1 MRYPNLQYY
10 FYLII
15 ALFLITGCEKEEDV
29 SGYKMSIYSTSP
41 GVINAVKKAYQMT
54 DLQFTP
60 VNNIDYNNG
69 TYYANTTYQ
78 GLIYSSTKE
87 IGTSVGQNVSFHTFM
102 TAVHNPR
109 SKLYTVHLNQP
120 PYHGT
125 NCNAYYGTV
134 CSGLVSYALGVSLVS
149 YDFSTSK
156 LMKKLDSI
164 DPDNIQVGDVLYRN
178 THVALITGL
187 AKGENGHVRAL
198 EISES
203 VQSGCVRNTIS
214 TVEFVRLMNTKYES
228 IHRYLEIDKN
238 TNYQP
243 LTEFVPVMGEQATPF
258 VYNDDICVDKGDKS
272 CYLEG
277 EEVVVNIMHSVDK
290 LEIYKDNSLYQEMD
304 INDNLDISLKDLPY
318 GDYKARVSWGD
329 IYSDYTY
336 WKVVN
341 VMTKLD
347 KANNKVYFSSANAIP
362 YFIRGASIT
371 GSKGNSNIL
380 SHSLTDQER
389 MQGYINIPQDSLSE
403 KYCYLHVTYK
413 TDYGN
418 IIDKPKKWY

>member
-1 MRYPNLQYY
+1 MESFSIFNREFLLKNFSHKRETY
-10 FYLII
+10 F
-15 ALFLITGCEKEEDV
+15 TK
-29 SGYKMSIYSTSP
+29 
-41 GVINAVKKAYQMT
+41 N
-54 DLQFTP
+54 
-60 VNNIDYNNG
+60 
-69 TYYANTTYQ
+69 TYQ
-78 GLIYSSTKE
+78 GLIYSSVKE
-87 IGTSVGQNVSFHTFM
+87 IETYVGSNVSFHTFM
-102 TAVHNPR
+102 TAINNPH
-109 SKLYTVHLNQP
+109 SKIYTVRIDQS
-120 PYHGT
+120 PYHGV
-125 NCNAYYGTV
+125 NCKAYYGTV
-134 CSGLVSYALGVSLVS
+134 CSAFVSA
-149 YDFSTSK
+149 SK
-156 LMKKLDSI
+156 KFRKLTTYHPDS
-164 DPDNIQVGDVLYRN
+164 IQVGDVLYKKD
-178 THVALITGL
+178 HVALITGL
-187 AKGENGHVRAL
+187 AKDESGHVKAL
-198 EISES
+198 EISEAT
-203 VQSGCVRNTIS
+203 QHGCVRNSITS
-214 TVEFVRLMNTKYES
+214 LEFEDLMNTKYLS
-228 IHRYLEIDKN
+228 VHRYLQIDN
-238 TNYQP
+238 NLDYQP

-341 VMTKLD
+341 VKTKLD
-347 KANNKVYFSSANAIP
+347 RVNSIVYFSSANAIP

-371 GSKGNSNIL
+371 GSKGDSNIL

-389 MQGYINIPQDSLSE
+389 MQGYVNIPQDSLSE

>member
-10 FYLII
+10 LYLII
-15 ALFLITGCEKEEDV
+15 ALFLITGCEKEEDI

-60 VNNIDYNNG
+60 VNNIDYNRG

-134 CSGLVSYALGVSLVS
+134 CSGLVSYALGVSFGS
-149 YDFSTSK
+149 YDFPASK
-156 LMKKLDSI
+156 FFRKLITYHPDS
-164 DPDNIQVGDVLYRN
+164 IQVGDVLYKKD
-178 THVALITGL
+178 HVALITGL
-187 AKGENGHVRAL
+187 AKDESGHVKAL
-198 EISES
+198 EISEAT
-203 VQSGCVRNTIS
+203 QHGCVRNSITS
-214 TVEFVRLMNTKYES
+214 LEFEDLMNTKYLS
-228 IHRYLEIDKN
+228 VHRYLQIDN
-238 TNYQP
+238 NLDYQP

-341 VMTKLD
+341 VKTKLD
-347 KANNKVYFSSANAIP
+347 RENCIVYFSSANAIP

-389 MQGYINIPQDSLSE
+389 MQGYINIPQDSLSK
-403 KYCYLHVTYK
+403 KYCYLYVFFK

-418 IIDKPKKWY
+418 IMDKPKKWY